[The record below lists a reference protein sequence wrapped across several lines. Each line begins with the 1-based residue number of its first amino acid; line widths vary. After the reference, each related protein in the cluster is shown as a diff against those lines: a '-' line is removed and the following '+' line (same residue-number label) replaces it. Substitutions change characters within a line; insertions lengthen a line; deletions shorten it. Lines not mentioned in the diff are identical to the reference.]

1 MLFRSGG
8 WIFKPVAS
16 RSKNP
21 GVSASWIT
29 EAQKKGLIHT
39 KKRSGA
45 EKLQIKPNAPRRTL
59 KNLFQESDVPPWQ
72 RHAPLLYIGEE
83 LIAVAGVGVSYPHL
97 IYSGARVWPEWQETS
112 N

>member
-1 MLFRSGG
+1 MLFRS
-8 WIFKPVAS
+8 
-16 RSKNP
+16 
-21 GVSASWIT
+21 

-97 IYSGARVWPEWQETS
+97 IYSGARVWPEWLQTLS
-112 N
+112 